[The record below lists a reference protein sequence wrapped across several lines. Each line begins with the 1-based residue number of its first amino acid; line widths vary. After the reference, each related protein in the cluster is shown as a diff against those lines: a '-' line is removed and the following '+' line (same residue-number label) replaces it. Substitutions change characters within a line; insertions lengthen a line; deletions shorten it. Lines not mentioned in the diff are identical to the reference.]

1 MTVCYNGEYYLT
13 AVTVGK
19 KAHLGH
25 FPTVYLKYI
34 FLKNFSKR
42 YRKLFIITL
51 VTREYE

>member
-25 FPTVYLKYI
+25 FPTIYLKYI
-34 FLKNFSKR
+34 FFKTFQKGIENF
-42 YRKLFIITL
+42 LL
-51 VTREYE
+51 